1 MKSSEYLP
9 NRAGNVKE
17 AESLENLRGFAAE
30 KTNGGGG
37 GRGRGGRTR
46 VLIPAGGSFEPVQR
60 AKLFFLSK
68 SGRASSGRHRNL
80 VLMVHVVASR
90 GFKPSPSRL
99 TRQPPP
105 LGAAFEPADKVRA
118 HKPVKCEFKMLP
130 GDVHSAEYPLVPN
143 TLLGRATLFEF
154 RGKLKESFR
163 ALRRA
168 AGNVREMRKSGG
180 QERVAPLSAGHRPKS
195 RTFPVSGF
203 SPFFSNFHISR
214 PSLSLSLFLSRRSRF
229 RMFLR
234 TRERIVF
241 PLGNRL
247 LVF

>member
-37 GRGRGGRTR
+37 GGRGGRTR

-180 QERVAPLSAGHRPKS
+180 RRESPLCRPGTVQS
-195 RTFPVSGF
+195 PGLSPFPDFLHF
-203 SPFFSNFHISR
+203 SPTSTYR
-214 PSLSLSLFLSRRSRF
+214 VPLSLSLSLSVSLSS
-229 RMFLR
+229 LSLPNVSTN
-234 TRERIVF
+234 TRA
-241 PLGNRL
+241 NR
-247 LVF
+247 VSTR